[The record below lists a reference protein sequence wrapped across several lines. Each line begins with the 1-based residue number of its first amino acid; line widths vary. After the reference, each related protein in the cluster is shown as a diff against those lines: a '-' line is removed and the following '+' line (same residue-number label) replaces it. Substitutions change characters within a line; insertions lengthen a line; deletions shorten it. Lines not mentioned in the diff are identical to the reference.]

1 MSEKI
6 INNQNEQEAIW
17 ESLSY
22 FDDLETEEISLT
34 DELIFLETSRI
45 TDALVKAKNNKSH
58 AAKQL
63 GIGRTLLIHKIKKYD
78 LDKKE
83 LPIPY

>member
-1 MSEKI
+1 MSKKN
-6 INNQNEQEAIW
+6 INNQSEQEAIW
-17 ESLSY
+17 EALSY
-22 FDDLETEEISLT
+22 FDGLETEEISLT
-34 DELIFLETSRI
+34 DELIILETSRI
-45 TDALVKAKNNKSH
+45 TDALVKANNNRSH
-58 AAKQL
+58 AAKRL

>member
-1 MSEKI
+1 MSKKKI
-6 INNQNEQEAIW
+6 INKIQQEEISNAVSNI
-17 ESLSY
+17 
-22 FDDLETEEISLT
+22 DDIETEEISLT
-34 DELIFLETSRI
+34 DELIILETSRI
-45 TDALVKAKNNKSH
+45 TDALVKANNNRSH
-58 AAKQL
+58 AAKRL